1 MSARLGYSIRQKKS
15 RSVRAGLLF
24 PVGRIHRLCRKEVPG
39 FSRMGKFAPVY
50 LTAVLEYLTAEVLE
64 QAGIISK
71 MLQYDRV
78 TPQHIRLAIREDSEL
93 DKLVPGTVFAG
104 SGGGKMQELC
114 SRRTT
119 LELRGLTQ
127 EEDVTP
133 HKSAK
138 SGGKSSQGKN
148 RKKKEQEPENYSEDE
163 EDYLKPADSS
173 FRRKVRKA
181 PKGSKKKKTFR
192 EVFSLVQDDQHKSVD
207 KKEKG
212 RSIGKT
218 ADRYENLFHC
228 NYEGQ
233 DQNPN
238 EFQEPRRTFP
248 EEVTIMSSAGEFSS
262 FNLFVSS
269 DGNNNGEA
277 RAVKKS
283 AVNFE
288 RGPVDDGEKRLS
300 LIRGRGGQSKLF
312 FV

>member
-1 MSARLGYSIRQKKS
+1 
-15 RSVRAGLLF
+15 
-24 PVGRIHRLCRKEVPG
+24 
-39 FSRMGKFAPVY
+39 
-50 LTAVLEYLTAEVLE
+50 
-64 QAGIISK
+64 
-71 MLQYDRV
+71 
-78 TPQHIRLAIREDSEL
+78 
-93 DKLVPGTVFAG
+93 
-104 SGGGKMQELC
+104 MQELC
-114 SRRTT
+114 TRRNT

-148 RKKKEQEPENYSEDE
+148 REKKEQEPENYSEDE

-181 PKGSKKKKTFR
+181 PKGSKKKKAFR

-212 RSIGKT
+212 RAIGKT
-218 ADRYENLFHC
+218 ADRYENLFHY

-262 FNLFVSS
+262 FNLFVSRYVLVVNIRFVNLQSSCS
-269 DGNNNGEA
+269 DGNNNGES

-283 AVNFE
+283 AVNIE
-288 RGPVDDGEKRLS
+288 RGFVDDGEKRLS
-300 LIRGRGGQSKLF
+300 LIRGKGGQSKLF